1 MWVKEKVKAAKWE
14 IRWDVP
20 GGGGWRV
27 KATRFMM

>member
-1 MWVKEKVKAAKWE
+1 MWVKEKVKWE